1 MKDEI
6 NNFTTKFLPL
16 SETEYNS
23 FNLPFNFKFGHDKE
37 SKATILTYHL
47 FDDVVCEKIE

>member
-1 MKDEI
+1 MVKDEI
-6 NNFTTKFLPL
+6 NNFTIKLFPL
-16 SETEYNS
+16 SKTEYTS
-23 FNLPFNFKFGHDKE
+23 LNFKFGHDKG